1 MEKIRLIYHIE
12 TEPCLNAAIR
22 IMGIFSRRRVTIIEI
37 YCNINKSEDR
47 QRFTIAV
54 MDTEENALKISK
66 RIKGEIDIYSVNLFQ
81 QIN

>member
-1 MEKIRLIYHIE
+1 MEKIRLIYRIE

-22 IMGIFSRRRVTIIEI
+22 IMGIFSRRRITIIEM
-37 YCNINKSEDR
+37 YCNINQTEDR

-66 RIKGEIDIYSVNLFQ
+66 RVEREIDIHSVNLFQ